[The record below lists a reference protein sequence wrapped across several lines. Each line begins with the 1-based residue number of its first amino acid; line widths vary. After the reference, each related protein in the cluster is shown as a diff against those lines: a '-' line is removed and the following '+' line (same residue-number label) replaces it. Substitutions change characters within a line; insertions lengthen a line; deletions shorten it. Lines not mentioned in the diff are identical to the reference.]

1 MRRVIVTAG
10 LASLGLVLA
19 GPAAGLPIPMD
30 GKIEQEGGVYTA
42 SADSQSGG
50 SSSTGAAA
58 PKGSGSSA
66 AGSNARP
73 VVLTPKQKADQWA
86 TEASCTGMRPL
97 IEVLPEACLVTAV
110 PKDSAQPQPRITVE
124 DVREQATD
132 QIRLSAPEL
141 KASPCLAG
149 GGCKGTVG
157 VPVWLWVGD
166 GSSLPSDSASASA
179 GPYTVNVNAKV
190 RQVEWSLGDGQT
202 TICSGSGT
210 PYDKETHGW
219 SAPECG
225 FEKGWQK
232 AGTYT
237 LTASYVWD
245 VDWSGSVTGS
255 DSQTMSSTQQ
265 VTVREIQTTVSS
277 NGS

>member
-1 MRRVIVTAG
+1 MRRVIITVGAASTGLLLAAPAWAG
-10 LASLGLVLA
+10 A
-19 GPAAGLPIPMD
+19 PIPMD
-30 GKIEQEGGVYTA
+30 GKIDHEDGVYTA
-42 SADSQSGG
+42 TAESQGGG
-50 SSSTGAAA
+50 SSSAGSSA
-58 PKGSGSSA
+58 PKGGGSSS
-66 AGSNARP
+66 AGSNAQP
-73 VVLTPKQKADQWA
+73 VVLTPEQKAAQ
-86 TEASCTGMRPL
+86 EAAST
-97 IEVLPEACLVTAV
+97 ACKGVTAIAGEV
-110 PKDSAQPQPRITVE
+110 PEECMVAAVPNAPAQPRVSVA
-124 DVREQATD
+124 DVREKATD
-132 QIRLSAPEL
+132 QITLSAPDL

-179 GPYTVNVNAKV
+179 GPYTVNVSAKV

-210 PYDKETHGW
+210 PYEKATHGW

>member
-1 MRRVIVTAG
+1 MRRVMITASA
-10 LASLGLVLA
+10 ASLGLALA
-19 GPAAGLPIPMD
+19 GPAWAGLPIPMD

-42 SADSQSGG
+42 TADSQSGG
-50 SSSTGAAA
+50 SSSGGGAPSTGKSGPGTSVRPVTLTPEQKAAQRASGVACAGVTVVAGEVPAACRPAEGGGPAA
-58 PKGSGSSA
+58 PRVS
-66 AGSNARP
+66 
-73 VVLTPKQKADQWA
+73 
-86 TEASCTGMRPL
+86 
-97 IEVLPEACLVTAV
+97 
-110 PKDSAQPQPRITVE
+110 VE
-124 DVREQATD
+124 DVREEATD
-132 QIRLSAPEL
+132 QISLSAPDL

-179 GPYTVNVNAKV
+179 GPYTVNVNAQV

-210 PYDKETHGW
+210 PYDKATHGW

>member
-1 MRRVIVTAG
+1 MRRVIISAG
-10 LASLGLVLA
+10 AASTGLLLAAPAWA
-19 GPAAGLPIPMD
+19 GVPIPMD
-30 GKIEQEGGVYTA
+30 GKIDRGLNGVYTA
-42 SADSQSGG
+42 TADSQGGG
-50 SSSTGAAA
+50 SSNGGGAPSTSAGKSGPGASVRPVILTEEQKAAAKGAGAA
-58 PKGSGSSA
+58 
-66 AGSNARP
+66 
-73 VVLTPKQKADQWA
+73 
-86 TEASCTGMRPL
+86 CTG
-97 IEVLPEACLVTAV
+97 VTAV
-110 PKDSAQPQPRITVE
+110 AGEVPAACRPVEGGGPAAPRVNVE
-124 DVREQATD
+124 DVREEATD
-132 QIRLSAPEL
+132 QIRLSAPDL

-179 GPYTVNVNAKV
+179 GPYTVNVNAQV

-210 PYDKETHGW
+210 PYDKATHGW